1 MDSTWLRVVWVLV
14 AGLVAGYVNT
24 MAGGGSFI
32 TLAALELAGLPAMTA
47 NGTNRIA
54 IEIQSILGIL
64 GFKSKGMADWKLSL
78 HFAIPALLGAILGAF
93 VVIDL
98 PEEVFH
104 RVLGVALLLM
114 LAVVIF
120 NPKRLLREREVEMTP
135 GRRLVGYV
143 VLFLVGIYGGAI
155 QAGVGFLLTFAL
167 VAVGGMGLVRT
178 NSHKA
183 FIVGLYTLAALAVF
197 VVGGHVH
204 LLYGILMGAGGG
216 LGAWIASRLS
226 VEKGEK
232 VVKPVLIVMLLVM
245 AVRYLGLIPG
255 F

>member
-1 MDSTWLRVVWVLV
+1 MEITWLHLAAVLA

-24 MAGGGSFI
+24 MAGGGSFL
-32 TLAALELAGLPAMTA
+32 TLFALELVGLPAMTA

-64 GFKSKGMADWKLSL
+64 GFKSKGMADWRLSL
-78 HFAIPALLGAILGAF
+78 HFAIPALLGAIVGAF

-98 PEEVFH
+98 PDAIFH
-104 RVLGVALLLM
+104 RVLGVALLFM
-114 LAVVIF
+114 LAVMIL
-120 NPKRLLREREVEMTP
+120 NPKQWLRERHVEMTP
-135 GRRLVGYV
+135 RRRLLAYL

-183 FIVGLYTLAALAVF
+183 FIVGLYTLAALAMF
-197 VVGGHVH
+197 AAAGHVS
-204 LLYGILMGAGGG
+204 LLYGVLMGAGGG

-232 VVKPVLIVMLLVM
+232 VVRPVLMIMLGVM
-245 AVRYLGLIPG
+245 AVRYLGIIPG

>member
-1 MDSTWLRVVWVLV
+1 MEITWLHLAAVLA

-24 MAGGGSFI
+24 MAGGGSFL
-32 TLAALELAGLPAMTA
+32 TLFALELVGLPAMTA

-64 GFKSKGMADWKLSL
+64 GFKSKGMADWRLSL
-78 HFAIPALLGAILGAF
+78 HFAIPALLGAIVGAF

-98 PEEVFH
+98 PDAIFH
-104 RVLGVALLLM
+104 RVLGVALLFM
-114 LAVVIF
+114 LAVMIL
-120 NPKRLLREREVEMTP
+120 NPKQWLRERH
-135 GRRLVGYV
+135 
-143 VLFLVGIYGGAI
+143 
-155 QAGVGFLLTFAL
+155 
-167 VAVGGMGLVRT
+167 GMGLVRT

-183 FIVGLYTLAALAVF
+183 FIVGLYTLAALAMF
-197 VVGGHVH
+197 AAAGHVS
-204 LLYGILMGAGGG
+204 LLYGVLMGAGGG

-232 VVKPVLIVMLLVM
+232 VVRPVLMIMLGVM
-245 AVRYLGLIPG
+245 AVRYLGIIPG